1 MADTDTQ
8 PSGHDPLTDRQRQIL
23 DLLLT
28 VEIAG
33 VAELRQQ
40 ARLASARPWDC
51 GCASVD
57 LWVDRD
63 HAPGSSVP
71 TGLVTQADSKRPD
84 DSVLLG
90 LMLWVTDGWLSG
102 IEMVEVFDNH
112 DDAPRVFPPPDSFHR
127 VRGG

>member
-8 PSGHDPLTDRQRQIL
+8 PSGYDPLTDRQRKIL

-28 VEIAG
+28 AEIAG

-40 ARLASARPWDC
+40 ARLASAKPWDC

-63 HAPGSSVP
+63 HAPRSSGP
-71 TGLVTQADSKRPD
+71 TGPVTQADSKSPD
-84 DSVLLG
+84 DSVIG

-112 DDAPRVFPPPDSFHR
+112 DDAPRVFPPPDSFDPA
-127 VRGG
+127 RGR